1 MGLRIRTN
9 VESIAAQRSLSNNQ
23 SDLNNSMERL
33 TSGSR
38 INRSADDAAGLAISE
53 NLRAKTRGI
62 LQAKRNASDGVSLIQ
77 VAESSLNEMSNIM
90 IRLRE
95 LTVQAGSDTIGSVER
110 GYLQREYE
118 QLVSE
123 SDRISKTT
131 EFNGR
136 KLFGPEMEEGL
147 DIQIGYGSDELSAL
161 RVKLG
166 AGDKLD
172 AEGMGLAGTNIN
184 EGTHSEIVKNLD
196 TLDSAITMIANNRA
210 VLGAMSSRLNTTIS
224 GISVNSENMMAAN
237 SRIRDTD
244 FAEETA
250 KMTQAR
256 ILSQSGLAV
265 LAQANVKPEMA
276 LQLLRS

>member
-9 VESIAAQRSLSNNQ
+9 VESISAQRSLSNNQ

-38 INRSADDAAGLAISE
+38 INRSSDDAAGLAISE

-77 VAESSLNEMSNIM
+77 VAESGLNEMSNIM

-95 LTVQAGSDTIGSVER
+95 LTVQSASDTIGTVER
-110 GYLQREYE
+110 GYLQKEYE
-118 QLVSE
+118 QLVAE
-123 SDRISKTT
+123 SDRISKST

-136 KLFGPEMEEGL
+136 KLFGEEMEQGL
-147 DIQIGYGSDELSAL
+147 DIQVGYGPDELSTL
-161 RVKLG
+161 KVKFG
-166 AGDKLD
+166 NGDKMD
-172 AEGMGLAGTNIN
+172 AEGMGLLGTNIVDGGH
-184 EGTHSEIVKNLD
+184 EEITKNLV
-196 TLDSAITMIANNRA
+196 TLDSALTMIASNRA
-210 VLGAMSSRLNTTIS
+210 TLGAMSSRLNTTIN
-224 GISVNSENMMAAN
+224 GIAVNSENMMAAN

-250 KMTQAR
+250 KMTQAK

-265 LAQANVKPEMA
+265 LAQANIKPEMA

>member
-9 VESIAAQRSLSNNQ
+9 VESISAQRSLSNNQ
-23 SDLNNSMERL
+23 SDLNNAMERL

-77 VAESSLNEMSNIM
+77 VAESGLNEMSNIM

-95 LTVQAGSDTIGSVER
+95 LTVQSASDTIGTVER
-110 GYLQREYE
+110 GYLQKEYE
-118 QLVSE
+118 QLVAE
-123 SDRISKTT
+123 SDRISKST

-136 KLFGPEMEEGL
+136 KLFGEEMAQGL
-147 DIQIGYGSDELSAL
+147 DIQVGYGPDELSTL
-161 RVKLG
+161 KVKFG
-166 AGDKLD
+166 NGDRMD
-172 AEGMGLAGTNIN
+172 AEGMGLLGTNIV
-184 EGTHSEIVKNLD
+184 EGGHDEITKNLT
-196 TLDSAITMIANNRA
+196 TLDSAIQMIAGNRA
-210 VLGAMSSRLNTTIS
+210 TLGAMSSRLTTTIN
-224 GISVNSENMMAAN
+224 GIAVNAENMMAAN

-250 KMTQAR
+250 KMTQSK

-276 LQLLRS
+276 LQLLR

>member
-9 VESIAAQRSLSNNQ
+9 VESISAQRSLYNNQ

-77 VAESSLNEMSNIM
+77 VAESGLNEMSNIM

-95 LTVQAGSDTIGSVER
+95 LTVQSASDTIGEVER
-110 GYLQREYE
+110 GYLQKEYE
-118 QLVSE
+118 QLVAE
-123 SDRISKTT
+123 SDRISKST

-136 KLFGPEMEEGL
+136 KLFGTEMEQGL
-147 DIQIGYGSDELSAL
+147 EIQVGYGPDELSTL
-161 RVKLG
+161 KVKFG
-166 AGDKLD
+166 DGDKMD
-172 AEGMGLAGTNIN
+172 AEGMGILGTSIV
-184 EGTHSEIVKNLD
+184 EGGHEMITQNL
-196 TLDSAITMIANNRA
+196 TKLDSAIQMIANNRA
-210 VLGAMSSRLNTTIS
+210 TLGAMSSRLNTTIN
-224 GISVNSENMMAAN
+224 GIAVNAENMMAAN

-250 KMTQAR
+250 KMTQAK

-276 LQLLRS
+276 LQLLR

>member
-9 VESIAAQRSLSNNQ
+9 VESISAQRSLSNNQ

-77 VAESSLNEMSNIM
+77 VAESGLNEMSNIM

-95 LTVQAGSDTIGSVER
+95 LTVQSASDTIGTVER
-110 GYLQREYE
+110 GYLQKEYE
-118 QLVSE
+118 QLVAE
-123 SDRISKTT
+123 SDRISKST

-136 KLFGPEMEEGL
+136 KLFGEEMEQGL
-147 DIQIGYGSDELSAL
+147 DIQVGYGPDELSTL
-161 RVKLG
+161 KVKFG
-166 AGDKLD
+166 NGDRMD
-172 AEGMGLAGTNIN
+172 AEGMGLLGSNIV
-184 EGTHSEIVKNLD
+184 EGGHDEITKNLT
-196 TLDSAITMIANNRA
+196 TLDSAIQMIASNRA
-210 VLGAMSSRLNTTIS
+210 TLGAMSSRLTTTIN
-224 GISVNSENMMAAN
+224 GIAVNAENMMAAN
-237 SRIRDTD
+237 SRIRDAD

-250 KMTQAR
+250 KMTQSK

-276 LQLLRS
+276 LQLLR